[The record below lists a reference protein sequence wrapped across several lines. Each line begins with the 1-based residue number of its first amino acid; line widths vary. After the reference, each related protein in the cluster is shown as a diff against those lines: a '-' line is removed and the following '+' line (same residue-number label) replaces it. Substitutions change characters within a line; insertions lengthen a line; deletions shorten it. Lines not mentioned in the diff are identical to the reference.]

1 MSKSELTRDELAAA
15 LAVRHEL
22 GREYEPEVLD
32 GLADRIERVI
42 EGRVAARL
50 SEHHARQSAGM
61 KVALGSILASLPLT
75 AIGGDKAGFAGMA
88 LAWCGLAAINL
99 AYAIGSRWQRPDG

>member
-22 GREYEPEVLD
+22 GREYEPEVID

-42 EGRVAARL
+42 EGRVLSRL
-50 SEHHARQSAGM
+50 SEQHARQSGAM
-61 KVALGSILASLPLT
+61 KVALGSIIASLPLT
-75 AIGGDKAGFAGMA
+75 GIAGDQAGFAGMA

-99 AYAIGSRWQRPDG
+99 AYAIGTRWQRP

>member
-32 GLADRIERVI
+32 GIADRIERVI
-42 EGRVAARL
+42 ETRVVAKL
-50 SEHHARQSAGM
+50 SEQNARQSGTM
-61 KVALGSILASLPLT
+61 KVAIGSIIASLPLT
-75 AIGGDKAGFAGMA
+75 GIAGDQAGFAGMA
-88 LAWCGLAAINL
+88 LAWAGLAAINL
-99 AYAIGSRWQRPDG
+99 AHAFASRGPRR

>member
-15 LAVRHEL
+15 LAVRQEL

-42 EGRVAARL
+42 EGRVLAKL
-50 SEHHARQSAGM
+50 SEQHARQAGAM
-61 KVALGSILASLPLT
+61 KVALGSIIASLPLT
-75 AIGGDKAGFAGMA
+75 AIAGDKAGFRGMA
-88 LAWCGLAAINL
+88 LAWCGLAVINL
-99 AYAIGSRWQRPDG
+99 AHAVGARLQRP